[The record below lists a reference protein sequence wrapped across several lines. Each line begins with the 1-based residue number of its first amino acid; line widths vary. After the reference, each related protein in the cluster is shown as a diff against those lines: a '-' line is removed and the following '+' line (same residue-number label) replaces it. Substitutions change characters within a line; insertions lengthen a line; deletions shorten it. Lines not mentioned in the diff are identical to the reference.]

1 MGDPKRLTTER
12 WQRCVDAYRR
22 GLLTEDELMRM
33 AMIEYI
39 YMLYDIEREL
49 DARLEDSRADIETR
63 AKPQEV
69 Q

>member
-1 MGDPKRLTTER
+1 MDDLKRLTTER
-12 WQRCVDAYRR
+12 WQRCINAYRR
-22 GLLTEDELMRM
+22 GLLTEDELLHM

-39 YMLYDIEREL
+39 YMLYDIEHEL
-49 DARLEDSRADIETR
+49 DARLEDSRDDIETR